1 MGVIQMSEFMYVL
14 IIICV
19 ILSFLTMGSYY
30 LWISVIA
37 FFPKMQHH
45 KDKPYSD
52 DIEMHFFLVIP
63 CLNEE
68 SVIVEAVRNVLKA
81 NMKDLRIIV
90 VDDDSADDTVK
101 NLYEAFGHR
110 IMTVENDGVFAH
122 NYRNKEL
129 ILLQKRKPEAQQGKG
144 KSLNC
149 AYHLIDAIIK
159 REGLDPANCCM
170 SVIDADTY
178 INRRVFERVA
188 VMFHEEPAVGM
199 VQARVRIG
207 TFTRDHFL
215 PLLQDIE
222 FFIYINNMQNVR
234 EYTGTVGAAGNGQF
248 NRFCAIDPET
258 PWTDCLLEDFDFSL
272 RLLLKGWRT
281 RLLQEDRVFQQGV
294 LTYRTFIKQR
304 SRWCQGGLQCFHY
317 WKDIRHSRFLSTY
330 GKLELIYFMLLPIIT
345 VFSVFTQIISWI
357 IILYYYIT
365 DSGILPELFAK
376 FPIWELWTVL
386 AIVLFLVFAP
396 GIIYGLSYRNNTKE
410 SWLTCL
416 LAGMFQP
423 IYNLMQMPAVFKAIF
438 RHITGR
444 KSWIKTHHF
453 DEKKNTK
460 QAGEEAKTPRTD
472 SGRVV

>member
-1 MGVIQMSEFMYVL
+1 
-14 IIICV
+14 
-19 ILSFLTMGSYY
+19 
-30 LWISVIA
+30 
-37 FFPKMQHH
+37 
-45 KDKPYSD
+45 
-52 DIEMHFFLVIP
+52 
-63 CLNEE
+63 
-68 SVIVEAVRNVLKA
+68 
-81 NMKDLRIIV
+81 
-90 VDDDSADDTVK
+90 
-101 NLYEAFGHR
+101 
-110 IMTVENDGVFAH
+110 
-122 NYRNKEL
+122 
-129 ILLQKRKPEAQQGKG
+129 
-144 KSLNC
+144 
-149 AYHLIDAIIK
+149 
-159 REGLDPANCCM
+159 
-170 SVIDADTY
+170 
-178 INRRVFERVA
+178 
-188 VMFHEEPAVGM
+188 
-199 VQARVRIG
+199 
-207 TFTRDHFL
+207 
-215 PLLQDIE
+215 
-222 FFIYINNMQNVR
+222 MQNVR

-460 QAGEEAKTPRTD
+460 QAGEEAKTQRTD
-472 SGRVV
+472 SGQVV